1 MQSVVVTGVSTGI
14 GWGIA
19 KVMTAK
25 GFRVFGSVRKQADA
39 DRLKAELGERFS
51 PLIFDVTDEAAVA
64 RGAAE
69 VGAALDGERLWGLVN
84 NAGIA
89 VAGPL
94 LESTA
99 DEFRQ
104 QLEVNLVAPMM
115 VIKAFAPLLGTD
127 RARTGP
133 PGRIVNISSVGGRF
147 AAPFVGLYAAS
158 KHGLEGLSQS
168 LRRELMLFGID
179 VIIVAPGSVA
189 TPIWDKAEQID
200 LAPLSEES
208 LFRDHQA
215 LSRLHDLGRPQG
227 LVVRAPGRGRMRS
240 LDRGTAQDALLAG
253 RGEIS
258 ELDVADDLAGAHG
271 RSNRC
276 QDFRYSP
283 FGVDSASALR
293 CRYRLSPATRRLRAA
308 GPAPTDLRA
317 WWCRPASRRPRRCRA
332 AAGA

>member
-51 PLIFDVTDEAAVA
+51 SLLFDVTDEAAVG

-69 VGAALDGERLWGLVN
+69 VRAALNGERLWGLVN

-99 DEFRQ
+99 EEFRH

-127 RARTGP
+127 RALTGP
-133 PGRIVNISSVGGRF
+133 PGRIVNISSVGGHF
-147 AAPFVGLYAAS
+147 AAPFVGTITPPLQA
-158 KHGLEGLSQS
+158 
-168 LRRELMLFGID
+168 RTR
-179 VIIVAPGSVA
+179 GSVA
-189 TPIWDKAEQID
+189 EPAARTDALRDRRDHCRAGLGRNPDMGQGRANRPR
-200 LAPLSEES
+200 AVSEES

-215 LSRLHDLGRPQG
+215 LSRLHDLGRP
-227 LVVRAPGRGRMRS
+227 
-240 LDRGTAQDALLAG
+240 
-253 RGEIS
+253 
-258 ELDVADDLAGAHG
+258 
-271 RSNRC
+271 
-276 QDFRYSP
+276 
-283 FGVDSASALR
+283 
-293 CRYRLSPATRRLRAA
+293 
-308 GPAPTDLRA
+308 
-317 WWCRPASRRPRRCRA
+317 
-332 AAGA
+332 